1 MKISKLFVLRSIAGE
16 HLLIPTGSA
25 ASKVQ
30 GLISLNETGALL
42 YRKLNED
49 CSQEELVSAL
59 TAEYSVSPEEAAADV
74 SEFLLQMT
82 ELGILTEV

>member
-1 MKISKLFVLRSIAGE
+1 MKISNLFVLRSIAGE

-42 YRKLNED
+42 YSKLSEG
-49 CSQEELVSAL
+49 CSREELVTAL

-74 SEFLLQMT
+74 SEFLVQMT